1 MKFIHVTDLHI
12 MGRTPKYRKD
22 DFLQTILEKIE
33 WVQKYAED
41 IEATAILCTGDLFDR
56 ADTAYSVL
64 NDVIPVMRRSK
75 VPWVSV
81 IGNHDEYGYNPDT
94 ILRTPMG
101 TLMRQG
107 IVTHVGYNY
116 KSYDCYAND
125 TDIVVIT
132 GCDSTIQTDNRED
145 KEYDYGVYSGE
156 EIIFPLD
163 PEDMNKKI
171 TTIHLSHGFL
181 ANKNWGDK
189 IHHTQINEIY
199 DKVEADIVL
208 AGHEHSGFGIV
219 KTPNGKLFVNGGA
232 LGRITA
238 GVGDINREVMIS
250 EITVEN
256 GVYDAKLVP
265 VAIARDVDEVMDLE
279 LARKEKERIE
289 ILNNFTESANE
300 IQVEEADDMNVF
312 EYIDVIRNELFC
324 NTDLPATTI
333 TNIVNRAKEAIQ
345 KAHENVGGRL

>member
-1 MKFIHVTDLHI
+1 MKFVHVTDLHV

-22 DFLQTILEKIE
+22 DFLQTILAKIE
-33 WVQKYAED
+33 WVQDYAYNVG
-41 IEATAILCTGDLFDR
+41 ASGILCTGDLFDR
-56 ADTAYSVL
+56 ADTAYSIL
-64 NDVIPVMRRSK
+64 NDLIPVMKKSK

-81 IGNHDEYGYNPDT
+81 IGNHDEYGYNPHT

-107 IVTHVGYNY
+107 LVRHVGFDYN
-116 KSYDCYAND
+116 SYDCFADD
-125 TDIVVIT
+125 TDLVIVT

-145 KEYDYGVYSGE
+145 KEFDYGIYAGE
-156 EIIFPLD
+156 DIIGPID
-163 PEDMNKKI
+163 EKDKHKKV
-171 TTIHLSHGFL
+171 TTVHLSHGFL

-189 IHHTQINEIY
+189 IHHTQINEICN
-199 DKVEADIVL
+199 KVKADIVL

-219 KTPNGKLFVNGGA
+219 RTPNGKLFINGGA

-238 GVGDINREVMIS
+238 GVGDINREVLIS
-250 EITVEN
+250 EITIEN

-265 VAIARDVDEVMDLE
+265 VEIAKDVDEIMDIE
-279 LARKEKERIE
+279 LARKEKERME
-289 ILNNFTESANE
+289 ILNNFTATTNE
-300 IQVEEADDMNVF
+300 IQVDDADDMNVF
-312 EYIDVIRNELFC
+312 EYMDVIKNELFC

-345 KAHENVGGRL
+345 KAHENIGGAL